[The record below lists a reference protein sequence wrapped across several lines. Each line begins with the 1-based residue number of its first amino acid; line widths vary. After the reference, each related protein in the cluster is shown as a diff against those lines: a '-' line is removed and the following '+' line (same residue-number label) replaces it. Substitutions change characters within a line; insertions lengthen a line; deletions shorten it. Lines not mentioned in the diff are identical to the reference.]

1 MDEPIVLKRKKLVF
15 EDNSI
20 GLKSFLKF
28 SLAKALNVYE
38 INYNST
44 VLSLSEE
51 AVHDIR
57 VSMRRLIVILNFL
70 SFNFKS
76 IYALKIKKDI
86 KKLFDRLSKLR
97 DNQVIQLELS
107 NYIEEFP
114 FISQIITILQS
125 KESSYIENIGRN
137 LQNYSPNIYAGWIY
151 FLLQEIDNMNFDFGF
166 DLALDFVDFN
176 YKNLLDSYS
185 LINIHDPVSI
195 HNTRIAF
202 KKFRYSIE
210 MLLPA
215 YETKKKKVKI
225 LNQIQTLMGKIQDL
239 SVLITELNSI
249 QEDVDF
255 EIRHLIN
262 KFNREFDQ
270 AINKF
275 IENSNIIENIWLREE
290 KLS

>member
-1 MDEPIVLKRKKLVF
+1 MDETIVLKRKKLVF
-15 EDNSI
+15 EDNSN
-20 GLKSFLKF
+20 GLKSYLKF

-38 INYNST
+38 INFNSN
-44 VLSLSEE
+44 LISLSEE

-70 SFNFKS
+70 SYNFNS
-76 IYALKIKKDI
+76 IYAFKIKKDI

-114 FISQIITILQS
+114 FISQILTILQS
-125 KESSYIENIGRN
+125 KENSYIEKIRN
-137 LQNYSPNIYAGWIY
+137 TLPNYSPSIYSGWIY
-151 FLLQEIDNMNFDFGF
+151 FLLKEIDNLNCDSGF
-166 DLALDFVDFN
+166 DIALDFVDFN
-176 YKNLLDSYS
+176 YKNLLESYTS
-185 LINIHDPVSI
+185 IDVKDPATI

-225 LNQIQTLMGKIQDL
+225 LNLIQTLMGKIQDL
-239 SVLITELNSI
+239 SVLIAELNEI
-249 QEDVDF
+249 QENVDF
-255 EIRHLIN
+255 EMRHLIN
-262 KFNREFDQ
+262 IFNKEAEQ
-270 AINKF
+270 SINIF
-275 IENSNIIENIWLREE
+275 IQNSNIIENIWLREE
-290 KLS
+290 KHI